1 MSVVAHAQSFV
12 IADIITGKIL
22 ALYVL
27 VVVTPD
33 PVTFPTGCLNI
44 VRTCLIFL
52 VYQGARVELYLR
64 RLASVFT
71 LLIYNT
77 RAKFDSSG
85 GFVIFRLALA
95 IGASPIDIFIE
106 YIEWVSFPALE
117 ILAVRPFIAR
127 GASAASTPRD
137 F

>member
-1 MSVVAHAQSFV
+1 MPIVSVVAHAQSLV
-12 IADIITGKIL
+12 IADIIAGKIL

-44 VRTCLIFL
+44 GRACLIWL
-52 VYQGARVELYLR
+52 SYQGTRVELYLR
-64 RLASVFT
+64 RLASVFP

-77 RAKFDSSG
+77 RAKFDTSG

-95 IGASPIDIFIE
+95 IGASPRDILIE
-106 YIEWVSFPALE
+106 YI
-117 ILAVRPFIAR
+117 
-127 GASAASTPRD
+127 
-137 F
+137 